1 MSNQISHSVRVRIPH
16 AQHVALIGDF
26 NNWRSNAHPL
36 VQVAPGLWELVVSLP
51 AGKHRYAFLVVEDV
65 RKNGGAI
72 RTRVEG
78 NGAVLWVPENPE
90 QALSV
95 TSYPGRVAAR
105 REVRAAVLQ
114 TA

>member
-1 MSNQISHSVRVRIPH
+1 MSNLISHSIRVRIPH

-26 NNWRSNAHPL
+26 NDWNSAAHPL
-36 VQVAPGLWELVVSLP
+36 AQVAPGLWERVVSLP
-51 AGKHRYAFLVVEDV
+51 AGQHQYAFFVVDDV
-65 RKNGGAI
+65 RHNGGAL

-78 NGAVLWVPENPE
+78 RGAVLWVPENPE

-105 REVRAAVLQ
+105 REKREMSLQ